1 MNKNKVK
8 YSMSTTINK
17 KIEFYDSANRGHPAI
32 EEFKALLKYKD
43 LIFQLVRRDLVSRY
57 KRSVL
62 GMAWTMLNP
71 LGSMLILTI
80 VFSHVFGRV
89 ESYPAY
95 VLTGLVIW
103 NFFSQTT
110 IHCMDSTLW
119 GSDLFGK
126 IFLPRTSF
134 VVSSIGTGIVNIL
147 ISLVPLFSIMLITN
161 VSIRLTVLLFPVLLF
176 LIAIFSLGVGLLLS
190 AYSVF
195 FPDIAEMYTI
205 ILMAWMYLSPVI
217 VPEDVLVK
225 IANGLILK
233 INPLYYYIK
242 LFRSILYEGQLPS
255 ISLVITATAI
265 SFTFFIIGWLVFTK
279 KSDEFAYH
287 V

>member
-1 MNKNKVK
+1 MSKN
-8 YSMSTTINK
+8 TNQRQ
-17 KIEFYDSANRGHPAI
+17 EFYDSEKRGHPAI
-32 EEFKALLKYKD
+32 EEFKTLLKYKD
-43 LIFQLVRRDLVSRY
+43 LIIQLVRRDLVSRY
-57 KRSVL
+57 KRSAL
-62 GMAWTMLNP
+62 GIAWTMLNP
-71 LGSMLILTI
+71 LGTMLILTI
-80 VFSHVFGRV
+80 VFSRVFGQV
-89 ESYPAY
+89 KSYPAY
-95 VLTGLVIW
+95 ILTGLVVW

-110 IHCMDSTLW
+110 VHCMDSTLW

-134 VVSSIGTGIVNIL
+134 IVSSIGTGIVNIL
-147 ISLVPLFSIMLITN
+147 ISLVPLFFIMLVTN
-161 VSIRLTVLLFPVLLF
+161 VTIRLTALLFPVILL

-217 VPEDVLVK
+217 VPEDVLGK

-233 INPLYYYIK
+233 INPLYYFIK
-242 LFRSILYEGQLPS
+242 LFRSILYEGQLPP
-255 ISLVITATAI
+255 ISLVIIATAI
-265 SFTFFIIGWLVFTK
+265 SFTMFIIGWLVFTK

>member
-1 MNKNKVK
+1 MIIKSNQKQ
-8 YSMSTTINK
+8 
-17 KIEFYDSANRGHPAI
+17 EFYDSEKRGHLAI
-32 EEFKALLKYKD
+32 EEFKILFKYKD
-43 LIFQLVRRDLVSRY
+43 LIVQLVRRDLVSRY
-57 KRSVL
+57 KRSAL
-62 GMAWTMLNP
+62 GIAWTMLNP
-71 LGSMLILTI
+71 LGTMLIMTV
-80 VFSHVFGRV
+80 VFSRVFGQV
-89 ESYPAY
+89 KSYPAY
-95 VLTGLVIW
+95 ILTGLVVW

-110 IHCMDSTLW
+110 VHCMDSTLW

-126 IFLPRTSF
+126 IFLPRTAF
-134 VVSSIGTGIVNIL
+134 IVSSIGTGIVNIL

-161 VSIRLTVLLFPVLLF
+161 VSIRLTVLLFPVVLL
-176 LIAIFSLGVGLLLS
+176 LLAIFSLGVGLLLS

-217 VPEDVLVK
+217 VPEDVLGK

-233 INPLYYYIK
+233 INPLYYFIK

-255 ISLVITATAI
+255 ISLVVTAAAI
-265 SFTFFIIGWLVFTK
+265 SLTVFIIGWLVFTK